1 MAPLVVSRTVCTQ
14 TTPPLSI
21 VQYDLIMKKGRVY
34 AYIEVGVRV
43 VRRTGDPEWHY
54 TYALVLSENLNGNSR
69 SKLFYSVRITW

>member
-1 MAPLVVSRTVCTQ
+1 MVPQFWPILKEIDVVPLVVSRTVCTQ

-21 VQYDLIMKKGRVY
+21 VQYDLIMGKGGVY

-54 TYALVLSENLNGNSR
+54 TYALVLSE
-69 SKLFYSVRITW
+69 V